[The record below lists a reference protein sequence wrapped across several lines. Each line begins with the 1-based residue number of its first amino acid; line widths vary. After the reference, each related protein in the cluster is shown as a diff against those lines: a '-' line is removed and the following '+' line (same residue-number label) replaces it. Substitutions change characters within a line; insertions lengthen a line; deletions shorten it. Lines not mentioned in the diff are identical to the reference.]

1 MRKRGLVIR
10 SNVRNLYLNRE
21 IVPSFWT
28 SIFRELK
35 NLGPW
40 KHNANC
46 LIFVSA
52 RRHVKG
58 IALSGVMAINAT

>member
-10 SNVRNLYLNRE
+10 SNVSNLYLNRE

-35 NLGPW
+35 N
-40 KHNANC
+40 
-46 LIFVSA
+46 
-52 RRHVKG
+52 
-58 IALSGVMAINAT
+58 